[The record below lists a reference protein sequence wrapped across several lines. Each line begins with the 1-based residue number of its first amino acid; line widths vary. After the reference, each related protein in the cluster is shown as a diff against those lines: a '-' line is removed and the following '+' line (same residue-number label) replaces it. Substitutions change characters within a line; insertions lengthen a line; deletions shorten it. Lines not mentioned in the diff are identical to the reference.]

1 MAADD
6 KRAHVGTVL
15 IADDEPSFVE
25 ALVLGLTREGFETIV
40 ANDGEEALALSRS
53 HHPDLI
59 LLDVMLPRLSG
70 LDVCRTIRQESSV
83 PIIMVTA
90 RSGELDTVLGLELGA
105 DDYVTKPFRM
115 SELVARIR
123 AQMRRTKHQGQA
135 QAAEEILE
143 SHGITVYV
151 DRHQVDVRGTEVR
164 LPPKE
169 FDLLLLFLR
178 NPGRVLTRDLILDR
192 VWGSD
197 YYGDT
202 KTLDV
207 HVKRLRSKI
216 EPDPNNPSIIAT
228 VRGVGYRLERDHARA

>member
-1 MAADD
+1 MAADE
-6 KRAHVGTVL
+6 RGAHVGTVL

>member
-1 MAADD
+1 MADD
-6 KRAHVGTVL
+6 ARRAHVGTVL

-40 ANDGEEALALSRS
+40 ATDGDEALALSRS
-53 HHPDLI
+53 QRPDLI
-59 LLDVMLPRLSG
+59 LLDVMLPRISG

-105 DDYVTKPFRM
+105 DDYVAKPFRM

-123 AQMRRTKHQGQA
+123 AQMRRTKHQGHTQA
-135 QAAEEILE
+135 TEEILE

-216 EPDPNNPSIIAT
+216 EPDPNNPTIIAT